1 MTAGEVVQL
10 LGQSVSGVVAIAML
24 ALFITG
30 QIVPRSRIDEMKD
43 DLAAMREERDEWKRA
58 AQVNQQIASV
68 QTQTSQIVRDVM
80 QGLRKEIEP

>member
-43 DLAAMREERDEWKRA
+43 DLAAMREERDKWKRA

>member
-30 QIVPRSRIDEMKD
+30 QIVPRSRIDEMKE

>member
-1 MTAGEVVQL
+1 MSVGDVVQL
-10 LGQSVSGVVAIAML
+10 LGQGVSGVVAIAML

-30 QIVPRSRIDEMKD
+30 QIVPKSRIDEIKE
-43 DLAAMREERDEWKRA
+43 DLAAMKEERDEWKRA
-58 AQVNQQIASV
+58 AQVNQQIATV

>member
-1 MTAGEVVQL
+1 M
-10 LGQSVSGVVAIAML
+10 GQGVSGVVAIAML

-30 QIVPRSRIDEMKD
+30 QIVPKSRIDEIKE
-43 DLAAMREERDEWKRA
+43 DLAAMKEERDEWKRA
-58 AQVNQQIASV
+58 AQVNQQIATV